1 MNKIF
6 YVIASSAMIFMF
18 SFTAAAQDNSVAVN
32 IICEYFVSHQGEN
45 SKVRIFKDLDDTYTV
60 QVFWVENCLDKKG
73 EVRLDANNPDKSL
86 RKTPCDQIILIKGLT
101 YDSKKQRWGDAK
113 IYDPTRGIRANV
125 SCEFQDGGVLK
136 VKGTLACFSQSV
148 YWKKI

>member
-1 MNKIF
+1 MDSMF
-6 YVIASSAMIFMF
+6 CVVASSVMVFMF
-18 SFTAAAQDNSVAVN
+18 SCTAGAQEKSVADN
-32 IICEYFVSHQGEN
+32 IIGEYFVSHQGEN

-136 VKGTLACFSQSV
+136 VKGTLACVSQSV